1 MGARRRMRN
10 PMAFAMHLRPSEV
23 AAYEAALASVE
34 ENGGDDARAEATFVR
49 QQLSLHASY
58 VRVCDSIE
66 RFSDNMS
73 RSRAHLVPL
82 RFPVRLTPKT
92 RECVED
98 GMFRSFVRFLEDLHL
113 AVVAQHKDGVD
124 DAVTDVN
131 TFLTKLGNALT
142 LESCRVLDGEVSAH
156 DARNVCIS
164 YIEKC
169 RLVAIRHES
178 VELMRLDASC
188 GVVLDCLKRFSKT
201 VETGRRKSAVERM
214 RSFLLGAERRGVCE
228 AANRLRRVRQIRI
241 VLDKHSWLYGGH
253 FDHFDDERIQR
264 VYDLLV
270 VTQDELAQ
278 ALMWQQ
284 RRIAYLGSA
293 NAANCCWCGVAL
305 TTDPDGALLQ
315 APAHMRSLAGSERVR
330 VVLKTEE
337 TPFACYLS
345 VVGVANLVIDL
356 LLERRLPLNRVSATY
371 ANRILTFDFCKYER
385 AARNILEETVRPWHE
400 RQSACEFP

>member
-1 MGARRRMRN
+1 MGARRKMRN
-10 PMAFAMHLRPSEV
+10 PMAFAMHLRPLEV
-23 AAYEAALASVE
+23 ATYEAALASME
-34 ENGGDDARAEATFVR
+34 ENGGDEERAEATFVR

-66 RFSDNMS
+66 RFSDEIS
-73 RSRAHLVPL
+73 RSRVHLVPL

-92 RECVED
+92 RESVED

-113 AVVAQHKDGVD
+113 AVVAQHADGVD

-131 TFLTKLGNALT
+131 AFLTKIGNALT
-142 LESCRVLDGEVSAH
+142 LESCRVLDGEASAH
-156 DARNVCIS
+156 EARNVCVS

-169 RLVAIRHES
+169 RLLAVRRES
-178 VELMRLDASC
+178 EELLRLDAAC
-188 GVVLDCLKRFSKT
+188 GVVLDCLKRFART
-201 VETGRRKSAVERM
+201 VEAGRRKNVVDRM
-214 RSFLLGAERRGVCE
+214 RTFLLGAERKGIYE
-228 AANRLRRVRQIRI
+228 AANRLRRVRQIRG
-241 VLDKHSWLYGGH
+241 VLEKHSWLCGGT
-253 FDHFDDERIQR
+253 FDDERVQR
-264 VYDLLV
+264 IYDMLV
-270 VTQDELAQ
+270 VTHSELAQ

-284 RRIAYLGSA
+284 RRIAYLTSV

-315 APAHMRSLAGSERVR
+315 APAHMRSLAGPERVR

-337 TPFACYLS
+337 APFTCYLS

-356 LLERRLPLNRVSATY
+356 LDQRRLPLNRVSATY

-385 AARNILEETVRPWHE
+385 AARNILEETVRPWYE
-400 RQSACEFP
+400 RQSACAFP